1 MLCGTG
7 GEDRGMRAAVQISG
21 VGSSSWNGWLWTGV
35 LAAALLAP
43 TAARAET
50 TPAQTSAQLPAEV
63 TAGSGDSWLS
73 LRSKLCPVESIQ
85 TANPN
90 VSSRSLKLGDV
101 VRSPFILSSVHAA
114 EVERARVTRTDLEGR
129 LEEERTRT
137 AALEAQLK
145 PFEEVK
151 LELVHARESEQTW
164 KTTSGGA
171 LAAAA
176 IAAALLVASLF
187 LALAARTDASRLKT
201 RLAASD
207 ERYGDL
213 RRSLQS
219 LEVQLQKRMLDMLE
233 VHKSQPP
240 TERDVEEATLP
251 VIEMAERIK
260 QRHAS

>member
-1 MLCGTG
+1 M
-7 GEDRGMRAAVQISG
+7 EDRGMRAALKTSG
-21 VGSSSWNGWLWTGV
+21 GGSSSWNGWVWAGL

-43 TAARAET
+43 TAARAQ
-50 TPAQTSAQLPAEV
+50 TPAQLPAEV

-73 LRSKLCPVESIQ
+73 LRSKLCPVETIQ
-85 TANPN
+85 SANPT

-101 VRSPFILSSVHAA
+101 VRSPFILSSIHAA
-114 EVERARVTRTDLEGR
+114 EVERARVARTDLEGR
-129 LEEERTRT
+129 LEEERART
-137 AALEAQLK
+137 SALEAQLK

-151 LELVHARESEQTW
+151 LELAHARESEQTW
-164 KTTSGGA
+164 KTTSGAA

-176 IAAALLVASLF
+176 ISAALLVASLF
-187 LALAARTDASRLKT
+187 LALSARTDASRLKT

-219 LEVQLQKRMLDMLE
+219 LEVQLQKRMLEMLE
-233 VHKSQPP
+233 VHKSQAPG
-240 TERDVEEATLP
+240 ERDIEEATLP